1 MQGALV
7 SLWQLVSFC
16 GGFCIICIYY
26 TTAIGQQAVLLPTGI
41 FTGTQ
46 KGEGHSADNFS
57 NKG

>member
-26 TTAIGQQAVLLPTGI
+26 TTAIGQQAVLLPMGNL
-41 FTGTQ
+41 FLVASKKNAEKWG
-46 KGEGHSADNFS
+46 
-57 NKG
+57 